1 MRMTANQ
8 QGGEQCSKASRIRG
22 WWDEETHR
30 GYRNKHTWMGNNC
43 ERGIVFFRR
52 KLFLRWDCLIL
63 YFMYHTSRKLH
74 ILGRRGLSDT
84 WCIPIYLWANSR
96 GRCISKSICSMW
108 AWNPRLRCSNQ
119 RAGGSMYHFP
129 KAQPMK
135 RYNMRFNL
143 VSPPLHV
150 KCHLNFS
157 FF

>member
-74 ILGRRGLSDT
+74 ILGGGCQILDVFLSTCGQIVEEDVFRRVSAQCELETHDWGVPTSGLEEVCITFQRHHLWKDIT
-84 WCIPIYLWANSR
+84 WDLTSYPPPPSWQMPF
-96 GRCISKSICSMW
+96 K
-108 AWNPRLRCSNQ
+108 
-119 RAGGSMYHFP
+119 FP
-129 KAQPMK
+129 
-135 RYNMRFNL
+135 
-143 VSPPLHV
+143 
-150 KCHLNFS
+150 